1 MSIISN
7 VHTYLVISFLLTG
20 WLIFK
25 FAYQK
30 LDARLS
36 KDVNDIRDLLN
47 GLDKKKSESE
57 QQIKLLKNDL
67 IEANDHINKTVSDAE
82 QKAKKL
88 TEKSHQEISNI
99 IKLKQGEYD
108 QAIKKMKSSM
118 TVEMQ
123 NKLVD
128 AVIKELVRKLQTAR
142 DDRDFQ
148 NTSIENSLE
157 MLNNLVDEYLKK

>member
-7 VHTYLVISFLLTG
+7 VHTYLVISFLLAC

-25 FAYQK
+25 FAYQR
-30 LDARLS
+30 LDSRLS
-36 KDVNDIRDLLN
+36 KDVDDIRDLLE

-67 IEANDHINKTVSDAE
+67 IEANEHINKTVSDAE

-88 TEKSHQEISNI
+88 TEKSHQEISDL
-99 IKLKQGEYD
+99 IKLKQEEYD
-108 QAIKKMKSSM
+108 QAIEKMKSSM

-123 NKLVD
+123 NNLVD
-128 AVIKELVRKLQTAR
+128 AVIKELVRKLKSAKN
-142 DDRDFQ
+142 DRDFQ
-148 NTSIENSLE
+148 NTSIENSLK
-157 MLNNLVDEYLKK
+157 MLDNLVDEYLKK